1 MEKKALVRYLAA
13 ILLSSLTYNAAADT
27 TQTKPAPTLSDINA
41 QGISNNTKGV
51 HNNTRRIVYINRQIN
66 EIKDNV
72 SQMNSDFDNNI
83 KKLKKNNN
91 NRLKSETANIRN
103 ELAKLRDTIDDSI
116 FAYYNVNADKIQNNT
131 DLINDQ
137 VTSINKD
144 REKKHHAFDSK
155 LKEVELFLQ
164 GALIGVNAADQ
175 VTEQLNTNIQDLDK
189 KVIGNTSS
197 IKTLKSDAAKT
208 QKANEVKF
216 TKLEN
221 KFDHRVSQLE
231 SKIDKR
237 AQEANAGIASVAAMS
252 NIPYATNTRFSAGVG
267 VGNYKNGSAIAAG
280 AQYQLKE
287 NINLRS
293 SVSWNNSDAAVI
305 GAGVAFGW

>member
-1 MEKKALVRYLAA
+1 MEKKALARHLVA
-13 ILLSSLTYNAAADT
+13 ILLSGLSYNAAANT
-27 TQTKPAPTLSDINA
+27 SFSKPAPTLSDINA
-41 QGISNNTKGV
+41 YDIKNNVKSIVGINERINNIDNQISLMDSSF
-51 HNNTRRIVYINRQIN
+51 NNSINR
-66 EIKDNV
+66 
-72 SQMNSDFDNNI
+72 
-83 KKLKKNNN
+83 LKKNNN
-91 NRLKSETANIRN
+91 NRLKSETTNIRN
-103 ELAKLRDTIDDSI
+103 ELANLRDTVDNSI
-116 FAYYNVNADKIQNNT
+116 LDYYNVNAEKIQSNT

-155 LKEVELFLQ
+155 LKEVELYVQ

-189 KVIGNTSS
+189 KVVGNISS

-208 QKANEVKF
+208 QKANELKF

-221 KFDHRVSQLE
+221 KFDHGVSQLD

>member
-1 MEKKALVRYLAA
+1 MEKKALARHLVA
-13 ILLSSLTYNAAADT
+13 ILLSGLSYNAAANT
-27 TQTKPAPTLSDINA
+27 SFSKPAPTLSDINA
-41 QGISNNTKGV
+41 YDIKNNVKSIVGINERINNIDNQISLMDSSF
-51 HNNTRRIVYINRQIN
+51 NNSINR
-66 EIKDNV
+66 
-72 SQMNSDFDNNI
+72 
-83 KKLKKNNN
+83 LKKNNN
-91 NRLKSETANIRN
+91 NRLKSETTNIRN
-103 ELAKLRDTIDDSI
+103 ELANLRDTVDNSI
-116 FAYYNVNADKIQNNT
+116 LDYYNVNAEKIQSNT

-155 LKEVELFLQ
+155 LKEVELYVQ

-175 VTEQLNTNIQDLDK
+175 VTEQLNTNIQDLDR
-189 KVIGNTSS
+189 KVVGNTSS

-208 QKANEVKF
+208 QKANELKF

-221 KFDHRVSQLE
+221 KFDHGVSQLD

>member
-1 MEKKALVRYLAA
+1 MD
-13 ILLSSLTYNAAADT
+13 SSFNN
-27 TQTKPAPTLSDINA
+27 SIN
-41 QGISNNTKGV
+41 
-51 HNNTRRIVYINRQIN
+51 
-66 EIKDNV
+66 
-72 SQMNSDFDNNI
+72 
-83 KKLKKNNN
+83 KLKKNNN

-103 ELAKLRDTIDDSI
+103 ELVELQNTVDSSI
-116 FAYYNVNADKIQNNT
+116 LTSYNINAEKIQDNT

-137 VTSINKD
+137 ITSIQKD
-144 REKKHHAFDSK
+144 NETEHHAFDSK
-155 LKEVELFLQ
+155 LKEVELYVQ

-175 VTEQLNTNIQDLDK
+175 VTEQLNTNIQNLDK

-221 KFDHRVSQLE
+221 KFDHGVNQLD

-237 AQEANAGIASVAAMS
+237 TQEANSGIASVAAMS

-280 AQYQLKE
+280 AQYRLKE

-293 SVSWNNSDAAVI
+293 SVSWNNSDSAVI

>member
-1 MEKKALVRYLAA
+1 MEKKVLARHLVA
-13 ILLSSLTYNAAADT
+13 ILLSGLSYNAAANT
-27 TQTKPAPTLSDINA
+27 SFSKPAPTLSDINA
-41 QGISNNTKGV
+41 YGIKNNVKSIVGINERI
-51 HNNTRRIVYINRQIN
+51 NNIDNQISQMDSSFNNSINR
-66 EIKDNV
+66 
-72 SQMNSDFDNNI
+72 
-83 KKLKKNNN
+83 LKKNNN
-91 NRLKSETANIRN
+91 NRLKSETTNIRN
-103 ELAKLRDTIDDSI
+103 ELAKLRDTVDNSI
-116 FAYYNVNADKIQNNT
+116 LDYYNVNAEKIQSNT

-155 LKEVELFLQ
+155 LKEVELYVQ

-189 KVIGNTSS
+189 KVVGNTSS

-208 QKANEVKF
+208 QKANELKF

-221 KFDHRVSQLE
+221 KFDHGVSQLD

>member
-1 MEKKALVRYLAA
+1 MEKKALARHLVA
-13 ILLSSLTYNAAADT
+13 ILLSGLSYNAAANT
-27 TQTKPAPTLSDINA
+27 SFSKPAPTLSDINA
-41 QGISNNTKGV
+41 YDIKNNVKSIVGINERINNIDNQISLMDSSF
-51 HNNTRRIVYINRQIN
+51 NNNINR
-66 EIKDNV
+66 
-72 SQMNSDFDNNI
+72 
-83 KKLKKNNN
+83 LKKNNN
-91 NRLKSETANIRN
+91 NRLKSETTNIRN
-103 ELAKLRDTIDDSI
+103 ELANLRDTVDNSI
-116 FAYYNVNADKIQNNT
+116 LDYYNVNAEKIQSNT

-155 LKEVELFLQ
+155 LKEVELYVQ

-189 KVIGNTSS
+189 KVVGNISS

-208 QKANEVKF
+208 QKANELKF

-221 KFDHRVSQLE
+221 KFDHGVSQLD

>member
-1 MEKKALVRYLAA
+1 MDSKF
-13 ILLSSLTYNAAADT
+13 
-27 TQTKPAPTLSDINA
+27 
-41 QGISNNTKGV
+41 NN
-51 HNNTRRIVYINRQIN
+51 
-66 EIKDNV
+66 
-72 SQMNSDFDNNI
+72 
-83 KKLKKNNN
+83 LKKNNN

-116 FAYYNVNADKIQNNT
+116 FDYYNINADKIQSNT
-131 DLINDQ
+131 VLINDQ

-144 REKKHHAFDSK
+144 REKKHHVFDSK
-155 LKEVELFLQ
+155 LKEVELYVQ

-175 VTEQLNTNIQDLDK
+175 VTEQLNTNIQNLDK

-208 QKANEVKF
+208 QKVNEVKF

-221 KFDHRVSQLE
+221 KFDHGVSQLE

>member
-1 MEKKALVRYLAA
+1 MEKKALVRHLVA
-13 ILLSSLTYNAAADT
+13 ILLSGLSYNAAANT
-27 TQTKPAPTLSDINA
+27 SFSKPAPTLSDINA
-41 QGISNNTKGV
+41 YDIKNNVKSIVGINERINNIDNQISQMDSSF
-51 HNNTRRIVYINRQIN
+51 NNSINR
-66 EIKDNV
+66 
-72 SQMNSDFDNNI
+72 
-83 KKLKKNNN
+83 LKKNNN
-91 NRLKSETANIRN
+91 NRLKSETTNIRN
-103 ELAKLRDTIDDSI
+103 ELANLRDTVDNSI
-116 FAYYNVNADKIQNNT
+116 LDYYNVNAEKIQSNT

-155 LKEVELFLQ
+155 LKEVELYVQ

-189 KVIGNTSS
+189 KVVGNTSS

-208 QKANEVKF
+208 QKANELKF

-221 KFDHRVSQLE
+221 KFDHGVSQLD

>member
-1 MEKKALVRYLAA
+1 MEKKTLARYLAV
-13 ILLSSLTYNAAADT
+13 ILLSGLSFTAVANT
-27 TQTKPAPTLSDINA
+27 THSNPAPILSDINA
-41 QGISNNTKGV
+41 QRINNNTKGV
-51 HNNTRRIVYINRQIN
+51 NNNTIRIIHIN
-66 EIKDNV
+66 EKIDEIDSEIN
-72 SQMNSDFDNNI
+72 QMNSNFSSDIDKLNI
-83 KKLKKNNN
+83 RHLNLKL
-91 NRLKSETANIRN
+91 ETKDIRN
-103 ELAKLRDTIDDSI
+103 ELVELQSTVDSSI
-116 FAYYNVNADKIQNNT
+116 LTSYNINAEKIQNNT

-137 VTSINKD
+137 ITSIQKD
-144 REKKHHAFDSK
+144 NETEHHALDSK
-155 LKEVELFLQ
+155 LKEVELYVQ
-164 GALIGVNAADQ
+164 DALIGVNAVDQ
-175 VTEQLNTNIQDLDK
+175 VTEQLNTNIQNLDK

-208 QKANEVKF
+208 QKGNEVKF

-221 KFDHRVSQLE
+221 KFDHEVSQLD

-252 NIPYATNTRFSAGVG
+252 NIPYAINTRFSAGVG

>member
-1 MEKKALVRYLAA
+1 MEKKALARHLVA
-13 ILLSSLTYNAAADT
+13 ILLSGLSYNAAANT
-27 TQTKPAPTLSDINA
+27 TFSKPAPTLSHINAYGIKNNVKSIIDINER
-41 QGISNNTKGV
+41 INN
-51 HNNTRRIVYINRQIN
+51 IDSQI
-66 EIKDNV
+66 
-72 SQMNSDFDNNI
+72 SQMDSSFNNSIN
-83 KKLKKNNN
+83 KLKKNNN
-91 NRLKSETANIRN
+91 NRLKSETTNIRS
-103 ELAKLRDTIDDSI
+103 ELVKLQDTVDNSI
-116 FAYYNVNADKIQNNT
+116 LDYYNINAEKIQNNT

-137 VTSINKD
+137 ITSINKD
-144 REKKHHAFDSK
+144 NETEHHAFDSK
-155 LKEVELFLQ
+155 LKEVELYVQ

-175 VTEQLNTNIQDLDK
+175 VTEQLNTNIQNLDK

-216 TKLEN
+216 KKLEN
-221 KFDHRVSQLE
+221 KFDHGVSQLD

-280 AQYQLKE
+280 AQYRLKE

-293 SVSWNNSDAAVI
+293 SVSWNNSDSAVI

>member
-1 MEKKALVRYLAA
+1 MD
-13 ILLSSLTYNAAADT
+13 SSF
-27 TQTKPAPTLSDINA
+27 
-41 QGISNNTKGV
+41 NNS
-51 HNNTRRIVYINRQIN
+51 INR
-66 EIKDNV
+66 
-72 SQMNSDFDNNI
+72 
-83 KKLKKNNN
+83 LKKNNN
-91 NRLKSETANIRN
+91 NRLKSETTNIRN
-103 ELAKLRDTIDDSI
+103 ELAKLRDTVDNSI
-116 FAYYNVNADKIQNNT
+116 LDYYNVNAEKIQSNT

-155 LKEVELFLQ
+155 LKEVELYVQ

-189 KVIGNTSS
+189 KVVGNTSS

-208 QKANEVKF
+208 QKANELKF

-221 KFDHRVSQLE
+221 KFDHGVSQLD

>member
-1 MEKKALVRYLAA
+1 MEKKALARHLVT
-13 ILLSSLTYNAAADT
+13 ILLSGLSYNAAANT
-27 TQTKPAPTLSDINA
+27 SFSKPAPTLSDINA
-41 QGISNNTKGV
+41 YNIKNNTINIIDINERI
-51 HNNTRRIVYINRQIN
+51 NNIDSQIN
-66 EIKDNV
+66 
-72 SQMNSDFDNNI
+72 QMDSKFNN
-83 KKLKKNNN
+83 LKKNNN

-116 FAYYNVNADKIQNNT
+116 FDYYNINADKIQSNT
-131 DLINDQ
+131 VLINDQ

-144 REKKHHAFDSK
+144 REKKHHVFDSK
-155 LKEVELFLQ
+155 LKEVELYVQ

-175 VTEQLNTNIQDLDK
+175 VTEQLNTNIQNLDK

-208 QKANEVKF
+208 QKVNEVKF

-221 KFDHRVSQLE
+221 KLDHRVSQLE

>member
-1 MEKKALVRYLAA
+1 MEKKALARHLVA
-13 ILLSSLTYNAAADT
+13 ILLSGLSYNAAANT
-27 TQTKPAPTLSDINA
+27 SFSKPAPTLSDINA
-41 QGISNNTKGV
+41 YDIKNNVKSIVGINERINNIDNQISQMDSSF
-51 HNNTRRIVYINRQIN
+51 NNSINR
-66 EIKDNV
+66 
-72 SQMNSDFDNNI
+72 
-83 KKLKKNNN
+83 LKKNNN
-91 NRLKSETANIRN
+91 NRLKSETTNIRN
-103 ELAKLRDTIDDSI
+103 ELANLRGTVDNSI
-116 FAYYNVNADKIQNNT
+116 LDYYNVNAEKIQSNT

-155 LKEVELFLQ
+155 LKEVELYVQ

-189 KVIGNTSS
+189 KVVGNTSS

-208 QKANEVKF
+208 QKANELKF

-221 KFDHRVSQLE
+221 KFDHGVSQLD

>member
-1 MEKKALVRYLAA
+1 MEKKALARHLVA
-13 ILLSSLTYNAAADT
+13 ILLSDLSYNAAANT
-27 TQTKPAPTLSDINA
+27 SFSKPAPTLSDINA
-41 QGISNNTKGV
+41 YDIKNNVKSIVGINERINNIDNQIGQMDSSF
-51 HNNTRRIVYINRQIN
+51 NNSINR
-66 EIKDNV
+66 
-72 SQMNSDFDNNI
+72 
-83 KKLKKNNN
+83 LKKNNN
-91 NRLKSETANIRN
+91 NRLKSETTNIRN
-103 ELAKLRDTIDDSI
+103 ELAKLRDTVDNSI
-116 FAYYNVNADKIQNNT
+116 LDYYNVNAEKIQSNT

-155 LKEVELFLQ
+155 LKEVELYMQ

-189 KVIGNTSS
+189 KVVGNTSS
-197 IKTLKSDAAKT
+197 IKALKSDAVKT
-208 QKANEVKF
+208 QKANELKF

-221 KFDHRVSQLE
+221 KFDHGVSQLD

>member
-1 MEKKALVRYLAA
+1 MEKKALARHLVA
-13 ILLSSLTYNAAADT
+13 ILLSGLSYNAAANT
-27 TQTKPAPTLSDINA
+27 SFSKPAPTLSDINA
-41 QGISNNTKGV
+41 YDIKNNVKSIVGINERINNIDNQISLMDSSF
-51 HNNTRRIVYINRQIN
+51 NNSINR
-66 EIKDNV
+66 
-72 SQMNSDFDNNI
+72 
-83 KKLKKNNN
+83 LKKNNN
-91 NRLKSETANIRN
+91 NRLKSETTNIRN
-103 ELAKLRDTIDDSI
+103 ELANLRDTVDNSI
-116 FAYYNVNADKIQNNT
+116 LDYYNVNAEKIQSNT

-155 LKEVELFLQ
+155 LKEVELYVQ

-189 KVIGNTSS
+189 KVVGNTSS

-208 QKANEVKF
+208 QKANELKF

-221 KFDHRVSQLE
+221 KFDHGVSQLD

>member
-1 MEKKALVRYLAA
+1 MEKKALARHLVA
-13 ILLSSLTYNAAADT
+13 ILLSGLSYNAAANT
-27 TQTKPAPTLSDINA
+27 SFSKPAPTLSDINA
-41 QGISNNTKGV
+41 YDIKNNVKSIVGINERINNIDNQISQMDSSF
-51 HNNTRRIVYINRQIN
+51 NNSINR
-66 EIKDNV
+66 
-72 SQMNSDFDNNI
+72 
-83 KKLKKNNN
+83 LKKNNN
-91 NRLKSETANIRN
+91 NRLKSETTNIRN
-103 ELAKLRDTIDDSI
+103 ELANLRDTVDNSI
-116 FAYYNVNADKIQNNT
+116 LDYYNVNAEKIQSNT

-155 LKEVELFLQ
+155 LKEVELYVQ

-189 KVIGNTSS
+189 KVVGNTSS
-197 IKTLKSDAAKT
+197 IKALKSDAVKT
-208 QKANEVKF
+208 QKANELKF

-221 KFDHRVSQLE
+221 KFDHGVSQLD

>member
-1 MEKKALVRYLAA
+1 MEKKVLARYLAA
-13 ILLSSLTYNAAADT
+13 ILLSSLSYNAAANT
-27 TQTKPAPTLSDINA
+27 TFSKPAPTLSDINA
-41 QGISNNTKGV
+41 YDIKNNVKS
-51 HNNTRRIVYINRQIN
+51 IIDIN
-66 EIKDNV
+66 ERINNIDSQI
-72 SQMNSDFDNNI
+72 SQMDLSFNNSIN
-83 KKLKKNNN
+83 KLKKNNN
-91 NRLKSETANIRN
+91 NRLKSETTNIRS
-103 ELAKLRDTIDDSI
+103 ELVKLQDTVDSSI
-116 FAYYNVNADKIQNNT
+116 LDYYNVHAEKIQSNT

-155 LKEVELFLQ
+155 LKEVELYVQ

-175 VTEQLNTNIQDLDK
+175 VTELLNTNIQNLDK
-189 KVIGNTSS
+189 KVVGNTSS
-197 IKTLKSDAAKT
+197 IKTLKSDAVKT

-221 KFDHRVSQLE
+221 KFDHRVSQLD

-252 NIPYATNTRFSAGVG
+252 NIPYAINTRFSAGVG

>member
-1 MEKKALVRYLAA
+1 MEKKALARHLVA
-13 ILLSSLTYNAAADT
+13 ILLSGLSYNAAANT
-27 TQTKPAPTLSDINA
+27 SFSKPAPTLSDINA
-41 QGISNNTKGV
+41 YDIKNNVKSIVGINERINNIDNQISQMDSSF
-51 HNNTRRIVYINRQIN
+51 NNSINR
-66 EIKDNV
+66 
-72 SQMNSDFDNNI
+72 
-83 KKLKKNNN
+83 LKKNNN
-91 NRLKSETANIRN
+91 NRLKSETTNIRN
-103 ELAKLRDTIDDSI
+103 ELANLRDTVDNSI
-116 FAYYNVNADKIQNNT
+116 LDYYNVNAEKIQSNT

-155 LKEVELFLQ
+155 LKEVELYVQ

-189 KVIGNTSS
+189 KVVGNISS

-208 QKANEVKF
+208 QKANELKF

-221 KFDHRVSQLE
+221 KFDHGVSQLD

>member
-1 MEKKALVRYLAA
+1 MD
-13 ILLSSLTYNAAADT
+13 LSFNNS
-27 TQTKPAPTLSDINA
+27 IN
-41 QGISNNTKGV
+41 
-51 HNNTRRIVYINRQIN
+51 
-66 EIKDNV
+66 
-72 SQMNSDFDNNI
+72 
-83 KKLKKNNN
+83 KLKKNNN
-91 NRLKSETANIRN
+91 NRLKSETTNIRS
-103 ELAKLRDTIDDSI
+103 ELVKLQDTVDNSI
-116 FAYYNVNADKIQNNT
+116 LDYYNVNAEKIQSNT

-137 VTSINKD
+137 VISINKD

-155 LKEVELFLQ
+155 LKEVELYVQ

-175 VTEQLNTNIQDLDK
+175 VTELLNTNIQNLDK
-189 KVIGNTSS
+189 KVVGNTSS
-197 IKTLKSDAAKT
+197 IKTLKSDAVKT

-221 KFDHRVSQLE
+221 KFDHRVSQLD

-252 NIPYATNTRFSAGVG
+252 NIPYAINTRFSAGVG